1 MSSLSLSRYFNRFI
15 MLTDVTITIPF
26 ILLRPISPS
35 PPNRSNDLETRHPR
49 APDCMPEKDVESV
62 SAAVEYM

>member
-1 MSSLSLSRYFNRFI
+1 